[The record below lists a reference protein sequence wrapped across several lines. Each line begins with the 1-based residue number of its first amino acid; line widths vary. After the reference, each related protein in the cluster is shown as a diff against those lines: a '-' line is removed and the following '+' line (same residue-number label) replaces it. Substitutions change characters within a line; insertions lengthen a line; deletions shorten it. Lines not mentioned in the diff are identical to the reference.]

1 MIQTCEPSRAA
12 PSKETADERAC
23 PSRSHRQ
30 YQHCRNHSAHYSRP
44 NHTPLCVARVMKS
57 SHANAPTHTR
67 ERTNERESISA
78 FRFSQFSQRLALLVL
93 CCSLPCCCCCV
104 VVVALPPGSSSRH
117 QRRCALTMA
126 AQSPREIASDCGGSS
141 SPVAVSSSECVE
153 QQRQPSNIDGGG
165 SPATTTRTSTNNI
178 NARSSS
184 SSDGV
189 SGALRDIEHQ
199 EVELEYECIVP
210 QALIPD
216 DWHER
221 KVRARVRV
229 MLPRG
234 SCCSSCVSLSLSL
247 TMTLW

>member
-1 MIQTCEPSRAA
+1 MNENR
-12 PSKETADERAC
+12 
-23 PSRSHRQ
+23 
-30 YQHCRNHSAHYSRP
+30 SRP
-44 NHTPLCVARVMKS
+44 FDSLNSL
-57 SHANAPTHTR
+57 
-67 ERTNERESISA
+67 SA
-78 FRFSQFSQRLALLVL
+78 SLSLY
-93 CCSLPCCCCCV
+93 SLPCCCCCV

-153 QQRQPSNIDGGG
+153 QQRQPSNIGGGG

-184 SSDGV
+184 SSDGF

-234 SCCSSCVSLSLSL
+234 SCCSSCISL
-247 TMTLW
+247 THNDSLVNEVLGRRRRKRVLSIRRHGTRVL

>member
-1 MIQTCEPSRAA
+1 MHSTLAEQLELAH
-12 PSKETADERAC
+12 EQHLDEWCDIALAWPRYD
-23 PSRSHRQ
+23 P
-30 YQHCRNHSAHYSRP
+30 QHQH
-44 NHTPLCVARVMKS
+44 L
-57 SHANAPTHTR
+57 
-67 ERTNERESISA
+67 SI
-78 FRFSQFSQRLALLVL
+78 F

-184 SSDGV
+184 SSDGCQYSQSQSQQISNTFYV
-189 SGALRDIEHQ
+189 GGMRSCTSTLR
-199 EVELEYECIVP
+199 
-210 QALIPD
+210 
-216 DWHER
+216 
-221 KVRARVRV
+221 RANNT
-229 MLPRG
+229 M
-234 SCCSSCVSLSLSL
+234 SLVASETSYPTTVGWWLYHSLFNTFNHL
-247 TMTLW
+247 RFFV